1 MYVYFQTYLSKRNWG
16 RHNESGFKK
25 MFNFLA
31 SWERRFFTI
40 TKDGLYFTPD
50 EHSHEI
56 QDNLIYSTTFG
67 FTCGEAATGYPYGV
81 LVNSSH
87 RALQLD
93 AGDVFTLGLFVHYLS
108 KAVQESKNIRQNRFG
123 SFARVRTGCE
133 AEYFIDGQ
141 DYF

>member
-1 MYVYFQTYLSKRNWG
+1 
-16 RHNESGFKK
+16 

-40 TKDGLYFTPD
+40 TKDGLYFTPN

-56 QDNLIYSTTFG
+56 QDNLIFSTTFG
-67 FTCGEAATGYPYGV
+67 FTCGQAATGYPYGV

-108 KAVQESKNIRQNRFG
+108 KAVQ
-123 SFARVRTGCE
+123 
-133 AEYFIDGQ
+133 
-141 DYF
+141 